1 MTKQSLFHI
10 GISDPERLR
19 KDLLE
24 AARATISCLQ
34 RYEKFMGV
42 REDKK
47 KAIDE
52 FSVIIKEIYELDT
65 KLNKTLPKTGIKT
78 KKPEV
83 GKKKMLTKKEGP
95 KKRDIPKSRL
105 DELEVLEKELAK
117 IDSALSKLK

>member
-10 GISDPERLR
+10 GISDPEKLR

-34 RYEKFMGV
+34 RYEKFKGV
-42 REDKK
+42 REDKQ
-47 KAIDE
+47 KAIGE

-65 KLNKTLPKTGIKT
+65 KLNKTLPKTGIRTEKHGMSKKEMPT
-78 KKPEV
+78 KKSKV
-83 GKKKMLTKKEGP
+83 KKKETP
-95 KKRDIPKSRL
+95 KQ
-105 DELEVLEKELAK
+105 EHGLEALEKDLAK